1 MASSHGKD
9 TVILLNSVD
18 ISAFCTK
25 SAFSREAD
33 EHDITGYG
41 KQAHVVRGGLKAGSV
56 TVEGWYDTSA
66 GTGPR
71 AVIRPILG
79 TVVPYIRRVEGT
91 GVGKPQDSATVHVK
105 KYVETNPV
113 NDIVTWS
120 VDLTLSDDV
129 TSTVQ

>member
-9 TVILLNSVD
+9 TVLIIGGTD
-18 ISAFCTK
+18 ISAYVTK
-25 SAFSREAD
+25 SVFDRGAD

-41 KQAHVVRGGLKAGSV
+41 KQSHVVRGGLRVGSL
-56 TVEGWYDTSA
+56 TFEGWYDTSA

-71 AVIRPILG
+71 AVLRPLLG
-79 TVVPYIRRVEGT
+79 TVTTYDRRVEGT
-91 GVGKPQDSATVHVK
+91 GTGRPKDAGSGHLK

-120 VDLTLSDDV
+120 AEMTLSDDV
-129 TSTVQ
+129 TSSVQ